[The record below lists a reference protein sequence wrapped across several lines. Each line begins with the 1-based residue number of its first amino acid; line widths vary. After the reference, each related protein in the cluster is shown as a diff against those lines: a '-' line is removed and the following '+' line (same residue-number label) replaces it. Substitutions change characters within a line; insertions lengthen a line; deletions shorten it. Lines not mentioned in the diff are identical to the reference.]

1 MFRKKHED
9 PGLDKAIEEAIR
21 TLDPLSKEY
30 LQNVEGLERL
40 YQLKE
45 KSNSRIS
52 PDTLATIAANL
63 AGILL
68 ILNHE
73 RLHPIATKSL
83 SLLHKLK

>member
-9 PGLDKAIEEAIR
+9 PGLDKAIDEAIR
-21 TLDPLSKEY
+21 ALDPLSKEY
-30 LQNVEGLERL
+30 LQNVEGVERL

-45 KSNSRIS
+45 KSNNRIS

-63 AGILL
+63 AGIVL

-73 RLHPIATKSL
+73 RVHVVSTKAL
-83 SLLHKLK
+83 TLLHKLK